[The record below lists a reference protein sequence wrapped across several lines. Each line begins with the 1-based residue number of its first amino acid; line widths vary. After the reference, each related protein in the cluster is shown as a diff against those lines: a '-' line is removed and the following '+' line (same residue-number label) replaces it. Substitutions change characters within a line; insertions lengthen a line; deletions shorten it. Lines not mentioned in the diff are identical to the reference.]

1 MIIRRTVLLLVLM
14 AFFVLPNQASA
25 HFQLVYT
32 DAVVLEKPTT
42 MEMRLVFG
50 HPLENSH
57 VMKMEKPLE
66 FYYVHKGKKVN
77 LLSSLQS
84 IMWQGPSNKAA
95 AYETQVKAKR
105 NGDYIFVVVPA
116 PYYEKSEDIYIQQI
130 TKSFVNRGGFPS
142 GWNEP
147 LGLKTE
153 IVPLNKPTNVFVGST
168 FSGVVLSNGKPV
180 AEAELE
186 IEWINGSPDLNKNR
200 FGASR
205 VDPPSTSIVA
215 ITDVNGVFT
224 FGIPRAGDWGFAAL
238 GVGPDKTHNGK
249 ELSQD
254 AVIWIR
260 ASDLK

>member
-1 MIIRRTVLLLVLM
+1 MKLKRTVLLATLVVFFAIPNH
-14 AFFVLPNQASA
+14 AFA
-25 HFQLVYT
+25 HFQLLYT
-32 DAVVLEKPTT
+32 EAVNLEKPTT
-42 MEMRLVFG
+42 MDMRLVFG
-50 HPLENSH
+50 HPLENGH
-57 VMKMEKPLE
+57 VMNMGKPLE
-66 FYYVHKGKKVN
+66 FFYIHKGKKVN
-77 LLSSLQS
+77 LLSGLQS

-95 AYETQVKAKR
+95 AYGTQVKAKR
-105 NGDYIFVVVPA
+105 NGDYTFVLVPA

-153 IVPLNKPTNVFVGST
+153 IVPLNKPTNVLVGST

-186 IEWINGSPDLNKNR
+186 IEWINGSPDLKKNR
-200 FGASR
+200 FGANR
-205 VDPPSTSIVA
+205 VDPPPTSIVA

-224 FGIPRAGDWGFAAL
+224 FGIPKAGDWGFAAL
-238 GVGPDKTHNGK
+238 GVGPDKTYKGK